1 MKKPTQMLLKKKL
14 EMNLAG
20 VSASFCCGRC
30 GLRVGMCTIS
40 GSSELESAIGEVR
53 ERCPS
58 CREGRRRRLGNE
70 GKGEGERRNN
80 GDGGEGKEVFE
91 EERFLLCLPL
101 GRLFKRTV
109 VASTTF
115 SLFFYLTKIGGNN

>member
-20 VSASFCCGRC
+20 ESTSLCGGRRC

-58 CREGRRRRLGNE
+58 CREEGRRRLWSE
-70 GKGEGERRNN
+70 GKGGM
-80 GDGGEGKEVFE
+80 GGGT
-91 EERFLLCLPL
+91 
-101 GRLFKRTV
+101 TV
-109 VASTTF
+109 LVVF
-115 SLFFYLTKIGGNN
+115 SLLTVGEAF